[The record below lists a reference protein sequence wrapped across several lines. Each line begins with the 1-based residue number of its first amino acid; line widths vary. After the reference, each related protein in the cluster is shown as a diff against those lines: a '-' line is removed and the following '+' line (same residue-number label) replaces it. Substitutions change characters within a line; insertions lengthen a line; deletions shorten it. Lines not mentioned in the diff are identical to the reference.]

1 MITTD
6 DTSRGKKTI
15 TYKKYANS
23 ETMGGKQWR
32 NTNLW
37 RRKIHE
43 MDISYECKFI
53 KQIHVEC
60 LLYV

>member
-23 ETMGGKQWR
+23 ETMGEKQRR
-32 NTNLW
+32 NTNL
-37 RRKIHE
+37 
-43 MDISYECKFI
+43 
-53 KQIHVEC
+53 
-60 LLYV
+60 